1 MHAST
6 VSVILIQLLASLS
19 SGSMFYQNL
28 EWWQYFE
35 IVQCYLCL
43 LWSASY
49 SVLHYNSYW
58 IGHLA
63 QECFHWTLHR
73 SGHKSLADL
82 CIDNTTVLFVSDFSP
97 PLLSL
102 IRRVFAACPSVVL
115 LHSANANTEALL
127 CFVPTVLCCA
137 RDKTAN
143 QSQPTIQHSHSTAA
157 AF

>member
-1 MHAST
+1 MSL
-6 VSVILIQLLASLS
+6 ILIQLLAPLS

-58 IGHLA
+58 IGHLV

-73 SGHKSLADL
+73 SGHKSLADF

-97 PLLSL
+97 PTLLLSL
-102 IRRVFAACPSVVL
+102 IRRTFTRLYSCVPHFYTVL
-115 LHSANANTEALL
+115 LHALKL
-127 CFVPTVLCCA
+127 VCVLSLLCCA
-137 RDKTAN
+137 PKDKTAN